1 MTENTNNSMNAHY
14 YYCIQSYHK
23 DIISIY
29 NFIIQFNVYEC
40 DIHLEECAW
49 CQITFFKTAL
59 EYHQEWHYN
68 NIIMANNATNY
79 PQSCVMILLLV
90 CTRINTLNVCY
101 FDILVHLFQDGLDY
115 LVGTDFQN
123 RYSNLVIEID
133 ILIWLMSVFK

>member
-1 MTENTNNSMNAHY
+1 
-14 YYCIQSYHK
+14 
-23 DIISIY
+23 
-29 NFIIQFNVYEC
+29 
-40 DIHLEECAW
+40 
-49 CQITFFKTAL
+49 
-59 EYHQEWHYN
+59 
-68 NIIMANNATNY
+68 MANNATNY